1 MTDSRAVSQTD
12 KLKATIKRKLSQRA
26 REIKAESKK
35 DAEQVKEHL
44 ESVVTKKANWIL
56 FAIIGVV
63 VVGVILSATGVIG
76 G

>member
-1 MTDSRAVSQTD
+1 MNDEHTTELAKLRDSVHRKIKQ
-12 KLKATIKRKLSQRA
+12 KAKESEA
-26 REIKAESKK
+26 RLENL
-35 DAEQVKEHL
+35 VKN
-44 ESVVTKKANWIL
+44 KANWIL